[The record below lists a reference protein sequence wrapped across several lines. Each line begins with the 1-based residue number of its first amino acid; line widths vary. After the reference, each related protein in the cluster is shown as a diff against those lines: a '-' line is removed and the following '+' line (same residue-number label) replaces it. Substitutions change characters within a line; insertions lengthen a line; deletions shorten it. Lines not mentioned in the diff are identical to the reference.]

1 MNYALGYA
9 FSAQDLFLSFNMK
22 RLTMKWATAKK
33 YKCDTKYDLMVRIFV
48 KAVELIIKD
57 IITNNIIFELPTG
70 PRPSNIRVTPISGED
85 FVQARLNGK
94 FSDVDIIDSNFTGHQ
109 LTLTMYGKDY
119 SYIRTKNIYLNPE
132 LKKIITDNTNKG
144 MVYN

>member
-1 MNYALGYA
+1 
-9 FSAQDLFLSFNMK
+9 
-22 RLTMKWATAKK
+22 MKWATAKK

-70 PRPSNIRVTPISGED
+70 PRPSDIRVTPISGED

-94 FSDVDIIDSNFTGHQ
+94 FSDVDIIDSNFTGH
-109 LTLTMYGKDY
+109 
-119 SYIRTKNIYLNPE
+119 
-132 LKKIITDNTNKG
+132 
-144 MVYN
+144 